1 MLDILGIGLG
11 PFNLSL
17 AALLDKTD
25 VNAKFFEQKAG
36 FNWHKGMILPHTTL
50 QVPFMADLVT
60 LIDPT
65 SPHSFL
71 NYLHTQ
77 HRLLKFYFLEDFKI
91 YRKEYNHYCQW
102 VAGQLDSLVFDAKVI
117 DVAFND
123 NGTGFDNDNSA
134 NTNASAITHQVFVV
148 TVQERG
154 ERKTYY
160 AKNLVIGTGTQPTL
174 PSALQKLAQ
183 QVPERC
189 MHTAHFA
196 NNFDFEA
203 IKVQGNQENSQS
215 NSHKADDRLTKI
227 VVLGSGQSSAEVYR
241 ELFDQQLDSNDE
253 PKFQLD
259 WVTRSSGFFPMEY
272 SPLGL
277 EHFSPAYTDYF
288 YQLDGVTKAEVAPKQ
303 DLLYKGMGFDTIRDI
318 YHKLYERSIGN
329 QLPHTTLLSNCAVVE
344 ATLDDTLSDD
354 TLKITF
360 EQCEQ
365 KQTFTADY
373 DCLIAGTGYRHALPA
388 CLNSLLH
395 AIDYDEFG
403 QPKIDRHYALMYQ
416 NRDNHSGKIFVQNQE
431 IHTHGVGTP
440 DLGLGAYRAGQIINQ
455 LIGKTVYNTDA
466 LEVFQ
471 QFGASV

>member
-134 NTNASAITHQVFVV
+134 NTNASAITHQGFVV

-174 PSALQKLAQ
+174 PSVLQKLAQ

-215 NSHKADDRLTKI
+215 NSHKADDRLTRI

-455 LIGKTVYNTDA
+455 LIGKTVYDTDA

>member
-1 MLDILGIGLG
+1 
-11 PFNLSL
+11 
-17 AALLDKTD
+17 
-25 VNAKFFEQKAG
+25 
-36 FNWHKGMILPHTTL
+36 
-50 QVPFMADLVT
+50 
-60 LIDPT
+60 
-65 SPHSFL
+65 
-71 NYLHTQ
+71 
-77 HRLLKFYFLEDFKI
+77 
-91 YRKEYNHYCQW
+91 
-102 VAGQLDSLVFDAKVI
+102 
-117 DVAFND
+117 
-123 NGTGFDNDNSA
+123 
-134 NTNASAITHQVFVV
+134 
-148 TVQERG
+148 
-154 ERKTYY
+154 
-160 AKNLVIGTGTQPTL
+160 
-174 PSALQKLAQ
+174 
-183 QVPERC
+183 

-196 NNFDFEA
+196 NNFNFEA
-203 IKVQGNQENSQS
+203 IKAQGNKENRQ
-215 NSHKADDRLTKI
+215 KVDDRLTKI

-288 YQLDGVTKAEVAPKQ
+288 YQLDGATKAKVAPKQ

-329 QLPHTTLLSNCAVVE
+329 QSPQTTLLSNCAVVE

-365 KQTFTADY
+365 QQMFMADY
-373 DCLIAGTGYRHALPA
+373 DCLIAGTGYRYALPA
-388 CLNSLLH
+388 CLNSLLY
-395 AIDYDEFG
+395 AIEYDEFG

-455 LIGKTVYNTDA
+455 LIG
-466 LEVFQ
+466 
-471 QFGASV
+471 

>member
-134 NTNASAITHQVFVV
+134 NTNASAITHQGFVV

-174 PSALQKLAQ
+174 PSVLQKLAQ

>member
-1 MLDILGIGLG
+1 MAQRYDFTAHHATSALYGGFGDIDRSDQSSFIFKL
-11 PFNLSL
+11 L
-17 AALLDKTD
+17 AYA
-25 VNAKFFEQKAG
+25 ASIA
-36 FNWHKGMILPHTTL
+36 
-50 QVPFMADLVT
+50 QVL
-60 LIDPT
+60 
-65 SPHSFL
+65 
-71 NYLHTQ
+71 
-77 HRLLKFYFLEDFKI
+77 FLEDFKI

-102 VAGQLDSLVFDAKVI
+102 VAGQLDILVFDAQVI

-123 NGTGFDNDNSA
+123 NSACFNDDDSATNA
-134 NTNASAITHQVFVV
+134 NTDTHNGFVV

-174 PSALQKLAQ
+174 PSVLQKLAQ

-196 NNFDFEA
+196 NNFNFEA
-203 IKVQGNQENSQS
+203 IKAQGNKENRQ
-215 NSHKADDRLTKI
+215 KVDDRLTKI

-288 YQLDGVTKAEVAPKQ
+288 YQLDGATKAKVAPKQ

-329 QLPHTTLLSNCAVVE
+329 QSPQTTLLSNCAVVE

-365 KQTFTADY
+365 QQMFMADY
-373 DCLIAGTGYRHALPA
+373 DCLIAGTGYRYALPA
-388 CLNSLLH
+388 CLNSLLY
-395 AIDYDEFG
+395 AIEYDEFG

>member
-1 MLDILGIGLG
+1 MLDLLGIGLG

-25 VNAKFFEQKAG
+25 VNAKFFEQKAE

-50 QVPFMADLVT
+50 QVPFIADLVT

-102 VAGQLDSLVFDAKVI
+102 VAGQLDSLVFDAQVI
-117 DVAFND
+117 EVAFNQD
-123 NGTGFDNDNSA
+123 CDESSNAKEHNG
-134 NTNASAITHQVFVV
+134 FVV
-148 TVQERG
+148 TVQEQG
-154 ERKTYY
+154 EQKTYY

-174 PSALQKLAQ
+174 PTALQKLANQ
-183 QVPERC
+183 APERC

-196 NNFDFEA
+196 NNFDLEA
-203 IKVQGNQENSQS
+203 IKAKSSKQNDNKS
-215 NSHKADDRLTKI
+215 DDRLTKI

-259 WVTRSSGFFPMEY
+259 WITRSSGFFPMEY

-288 YQLDGVTKAEVAPKQ
+288 YQLDGATKAKVAPKQ

-329 QLPHTTLLSNCAVVE
+329 QAPYTTLLSNCAVIE
-344 ATLDDTLSDD
+344 ATFDDTLFDD
-354 TLKITF
+354 TVKLTF

-365 KQTFTADY
+365 QQIFTADY
-373 DCLIAGTGYRHALPA
+373 DCLIAGTGYRHALPT
-388 CLNSLLH
+388 CLNPLLPS
-395 AIDYDEFG
+395 IDYDEFG

-416 NRDNHSGKIFVQNQE
+416 NRDNNRGKVFVQNQE

-455 LIGKTVYNTDA
+455 LIGKAVYDTDA

-471 QFGASV
+471 KFGASS

>member
-1 MLDILGIGLG
+1 MLDLLGIGLG

-25 VNAKFFEQKAG
+25 VNAKFFEQKAE

-102 VAGQLDSLVFDAKVI
+102 VAGQLDSLVFDAQVI
-117 DVAFND
+117 EVAFNQD
-123 NGTGFDNDNSA
+123 CDESSNAKEHNG
-134 NTNASAITHQVFVV
+134 FVV
-148 TVQERG
+148 TVQEQG
-154 ERKTYY
+154 EQKTYY

-174 PSALQKLAQ
+174 PTALQKLANQ
-183 QVPERC
+183 APERC

-196 NNFDFEA
+196 NNFDLEA
-203 IKVQGNQENSQS
+203 IKAKSSKQNDNKS
-215 NSHKADDRLTKI
+215 DDRLTKI

-259 WVTRSSGFFPMEY
+259 WITRSSGFFPMEY

-288 YQLDGVTKAEVAPKQ
+288 YQLDGATKAKVAPKQ

-329 QLPHTTLLSNCAVVE
+329 QAPYTTLLSNCAVIE
-344 ATLDDTLSDD
+344 ATFDDTLFDD
-354 TLKITF
+354 TVKLTF

-365 KQTFTADY
+365 QQIFTADY
-373 DCLIAGTGYRHALPA
+373 DCLIAGTGYRHALPT
-388 CLNSLLH
+388 CLNPLLQS
-395 AIDYDEFG
+395 IDYDEFG

-416 NRDNHSGKIFVQNQE
+416 NRDNNSGKVFVQNQE

-455 LIGKTVYNTDA
+455 LVGKAVYDTDA

-471 QFGASV
+471 KFGVSS

>member
-1 MLDILGIGLG
+1 VLDLLGIGLG

-102 VAGQLDSLVFDAKVI
+102 VAGQLDSLVFDAQVI
-117 DVAFND
+117 EVAFNQD
-123 NGTGFDNDNSA
+123 CDESSNAKEHNG
-134 NTNASAITHQVFVV
+134 FVV
-148 TVQERG
+148 TVQEQG
-154 ERKTYY
+154 EQKTYY

-174 PSALQKLAQ
+174 PTALQKLANQ
-183 QVPERC
+183 APERC

-196 NNFDFEA
+196 NNFDLEA
-203 IKVQGNQENSQS
+203 IKAKSSKQNDNKS
-215 NSHKADDRLTKI
+215 DDRLTKI

-259 WVTRSSGFFPMEY
+259 WITRSSGFFPMEY

-288 YQLDGVTKAEVAPKQ
+288 YQLDGATKAKVAPKQ

-329 QLPHTTLLSNCAVVE
+329 QAPYTTLLSNCAVIE
-344 ATLDDTLSDD
+344 ATFDDTLFDD
-354 TLKITF
+354 TVKLTF

-365 KQTFTADY
+365 QQIFTADY
-373 DCLIAGTGYRHALPA
+373 DCLIAGTGYRHALPT
-388 CLNSLLH
+388 CLNPLLPS
-395 AIDYDEFG
+395 IDYDEFG

-416 NRDNHSGKIFVQNQE
+416 NRDNNSGKVFVQNQE

-455 LIGKTVYNTDA
+455 LIGKAVYDTDA

-471 QFGASV
+471 KFGASS

>member
-1 MLDILGIGLG
+1 MLDLLGIGLG

-25 VNAKFFEQKAG
+25 VHAKFFEQKAG

-102 VAGQLDSLVFDAKVI
+102 VAGQLDSVVFDAQVI
-117 DVAFND
+117 EVAFNQD
-123 NGTGFDNDNSA
+123 CDESSNAKEHNG
-134 NTNASAITHQVFVV
+134 FVV
-148 TVQERG
+148 TVQEQG
-154 ERKTYY
+154 EQKTYY

-174 PSALQKLAQ
+174 PTALQKLANQ
-183 QVPERC
+183 APERC

-196 NNFDFEA
+196 NNFDLEA
-203 IKVQGNQENSQS
+203 IKAKSSKQNDNKS
-215 NSHKADDRLTKI
+215 DDRLTKI

-259 WVTRSSGFFPMEY
+259 WITRSSGFFPMEY

-288 YQLDGVTKAEVAPKQ
+288 YQLDGATKAKVAPKQ

-329 QLPHTTLLSNCAVVE
+329 QAPYTTLLSNCAVIE
-344 ATLDDTLSDD
+344 ATFDDTLFDD
-354 TLKITF
+354 TVKLTF

-365 KQTFTADY
+365 QQIFTADY
-373 DCLIAGTGYRHALPA
+373 DCLIAGTGYRHALPT
-388 CLNSLLH
+388 CLNPLLPS
-395 AIDYDEFG
+395 IDYDEFG

-416 NRDNHSGKIFVQNQE
+416 NRDNNRGKVFVQNQE

-455 LIGKTVYNTDA
+455 LIGKAVYDTDA

-471 QFGASV
+471 KFGASS

>member
-1 MLDILGIGLG
+1 MLDLLGIGLG

-25 VNAKFFEQKAG
+25 VNAKFFEQKAE

-102 VAGQLDSLVFDAKVI
+102 VAGQLDSVVFDAQVI
-117 DVAFND
+117 EVAFSQNCD
-123 NGTGFDNDNSA
+123 ESSNAKEHNG
-134 NTNASAITHQVFVV
+134 FVV
-148 TVQERG
+148 TVQEQG
-154 ERKTYY
+154 EQKTYY

-174 PSALQKLAQ
+174 PTALQKLANQ
-183 QVPERC
+183 APERC
-189 MHTAHFA
+189 MHTAHFT
-196 NNFDFEA
+196 NNFDLEA
-203 IKVQGNQENSQS
+203 IKAKSSKQNDNKS
-215 NSHKADDRLTKI
+215 DDRLTKI

-241 ELFDQQLDSNDE
+241 ELFEQQLDSNDE

-259 WVTRSSGFFPMEY
+259 WITRSSGFFPMEY

-288 YQLDGVTKAEVAPKQ
+288 YQLDGATKAKVAPKQ

-329 QLPHTTLLSNCAVVE
+329 QAPYTTLLSNCAVIE
-344 ATLDDTLSDD
+344 ATLDDTLFDD
-354 TLKITF
+354 TVKLTF

-365 KQTFTADY
+365 QQIFTADY
-373 DCLIAGTGYRHALPA
+373 DCLIAGTGYRHALPT
-388 CLNSLLH
+388 CLNPLLPS
-395 AIDYDEFG
+395 IDYDEFG

-416 NRDNHSGKIFVQNQE
+416 NRDNNSGKVFVQNQE

-455 LIGKTVYNTDA
+455 LIGKAVYDTDA

-471 QFGASV
+471 KFGASS

>member
-65 SPHSFL
+65 SSHSFL

-102 VAGQLDSLVFDAKVI
+102 VAEQLDSLVFDAQVI
-117 DVAFND
+117 NVAFND
-123 NGTGFDNDNSA
+123 NSACFNDDDSATNA
-134 NTNASAITHQVFVV
+134 NTDTHNGFVV
-148 TVQERG
+148 TVQEQG
-154 ERKTYY
+154 KQKTYY
-160 AKNLVIGTGTQPTL
+160 AKNLVIGTGTQPVL
-174 PSALQKLAQ
+174 PQALQKLAE

>member
-1 MLDILGIGLG
+1 MLDLLGIGLG

-25 VNAKFFEQKAG
+25 VNAKFFEQKAE

-102 VAGQLDSLVFDAKVI
+102 VAGQLDSLVFDAQVI
-117 DVAFND
+117 EVAFNQD
-123 NGTGFDNDNSA
+123 CDESSNAKEHNG
-134 NTNASAITHQVFVV
+134 FVV
-148 TVQERG
+148 TVQEQG
-154 ERKTYY
+154 EQKTYY

-174 PSALQKLAQ
+174 PTALQKLANQ
-183 QVPERC
+183 APERC

-196 NNFDFEA
+196 NNFDLEA
-203 IKVQGNQENSQS
+203 IKAKSSKQNDNKS
-215 NSHKADDRLTKI
+215 DDRLTKI

-259 WVTRSSGFFPMEY
+259 WITRSSGFFPMEY

-288 YQLDGVTKAEVAPKQ
+288 YQLDGVTKAQVAPKQ

-329 QLPHTTLLSNCAVVE
+329 QAPYTTLLSNCAVIE
-344 ATLDDTLSDD
+344 ATFDDTLFDD
-354 TLKITF
+354 TVKLTF

-365 KQTFTADY
+365 QQIFTADY
-373 DCLIAGTGYRHALPA
+373 DCLIAGTGYRHALPT
-388 CLNSLLH
+388 CLNPLLPS
-395 AIDYDEFG
+395 IDYDEFG

-416 NRDNHSGKIFVQNQE
+416 NRDNNSGKVFVQNQE

-455 LIGKTVYNTDA
+455 LIGKAVYDTDA

-471 QFGASV
+471 KFGASS

>member
-1 MLDILGIGLG
+1 MLDLLGIGLG

-25 VNAKFFEQKAG
+25 VNAKFFEQKAE
-36 FNWHKGMILPHTTL
+36 FNWHKGMMLPHTTL

-102 VAGQLDSLVFDAKVI
+102 VAGQLGSLVFDAQVI
-117 DVAFND
+117 EVAFNQD
-123 NGTGFDNDNSA
+123 CDESSNAKEHNG
-134 NTNASAITHQVFVV
+134 FVV
-148 TVQERG
+148 TVQEQG
-154 ERKTYY
+154 EQKTYY

-174 PSALQKLAQ
+174 PTALQKLANQ
-183 QVPERC
+183 APERC

-196 NNFDFEA
+196 NNFDLEA
-203 IKVQGNQENSQS
+203 IKAKSSKQNDNKS
-215 NSHKADDRLTKI
+215 DDRLTKI

-259 WVTRSSGFFPMEY
+259 WITRSSGFFPMEY

-288 YQLDGVTKAEVAPKQ
+288 YQLDGATKAKVAPKQ

-329 QLPHTTLLSNCAVVE
+329 QAPYTTLLSNCAVIE
-344 ATLDDTLSDD
+344 ATFDDTLFDD
-354 TLKITF
+354 TVKLTF

-365 KQTFTADY
+365 QQIFTADY
-373 DCLIAGTGYRHALPA
+373 DCLIAGTGYRHALPT
-388 CLNSLLH
+388 CLNPLLPS
-395 AIDYDEFG
+395 IDYDEFG

-416 NRDNHSGKIFVQNQE
+416 NRDNNRGKVFVQNQE

-455 LIGKTVYNTDA
+455 LIGKAVYDTDA

-471 QFGASV
+471 KFGASS

>member
-1 MLDILGIGLG
+1 MLDLLGIGLG

-17 AALLDKTD
+17 AALLGKTD
-25 VNAKFFEQKAG
+25 VKAKFFEQKAG

-65 SPHSFL
+65 SPYSFL

-102 VAGQLDSLVFDAKVI
+102 VAGQLDSLAFDAQVI
-117 DVAFND
+117 NVAFNENSD
-123 NGTGFDNDNSA
+123 GSNADTHNGF
-134 NTNASAITHQVFVV
+134 IV
-148 TVQERG
+148 TVKEQG
-154 ERKTYY
+154 EQKTYY

-174 PSALQKLAQ
+174 PAALKMIADQA
-183 QVPERC
+183 PERC

-203 IKVQGNQENSQS
+203 IKSRNNKTRNHEIEGG
-215 NSHKADDRLTKI
+215 KADDSLTKI

-241 ELFDQQLDSNDE
+241 ELFDQQFDADNE
-253 PKFQLD
+253 PMFQLD
-259 WVTRSSGFFPMEY
+259 WITRSAGFFPMEY

-288 YQLDGVTKAEVAPKQ
+288 YQLDVAIKAKVAPKQ
-303 DLLYKGMGFDTIRDI
+303 DLLYKGMGVEIIRDI
-318 YHKLYERSIGN
+318 YHKLYERSINN
-329 QLPHTTLLSNCAVVE
+329 QALYTTLLSNCGVVA
-344 ATLDDTLSDD
+344 ATLNDADN
-354 TLKITF
+354 TLKVTF
-360 EQCEQ
+360 EQREQ
-365 KQTFTADY
+365 NQIFTADY
-373 DCLIAGTGYRHALPA
+373 DCVIAGTGYRHALPA
-388 CLNSLLH
+388 CLNTLLH
-395 AIDYDEFG
+395 AIEHDELG
-403 QPKIDRHYALMYQ
+403 QPKIDRHYALVYQ
-416 NRDNHSGKIFVQNQE
+416 SHDDKGGKVFVQNQE

-455 LIGKTVYNTDA
+455 LMGTAVYDTDA
-466 LEVFQ
+466 LAVFQ
-471 QFGASV
+471 SFGASS

>member
-1 MLDILGIGLG
+1 VLDLLGIGLG

-25 VNAKFFEQKAG
+25 VNAKFFEQKAE

-102 VAGQLDSLVFDAKVI
+102 VAGQLDSVVFDAQVI
-117 DVAFND
+117 EVAFNQD
-123 NGTGFDNDNSA
+123 CDESSNAKEHNG
-134 NTNASAITHQVFVV
+134 FVV
-148 TVQERG
+148 TVQEQG
-154 ERKTYY
+154 EQKTYY

-174 PSALQKLAQ
+174 PTALQKLANQ
-183 QVPERC
+183 APERC

-196 NNFDFEA
+196 NNFDLEA
-203 IKVQGNQENSQS
+203 IKAKSSKQNDNKS
-215 NSHKADDRLTKI
+215 DDRLTKI

-259 WVTRSSGFFPMEY
+259 WITRSSGFFPMEY

-288 YQLDGVTKAEVAPKQ
+288 YQLDGATKAKVAPKQ

-329 QLPHTTLLSNCAVVE
+329 QAPYTTLLSNCAVIE
-344 ATLDDTLSDD
+344 ATLDDTLFDD
-354 TLKITF
+354 TVKLTF

-365 KQTFTADY
+365 QQIFTADY
-373 DCLIAGTGYRHALPA
+373 DCLIAGTGYRHALPT
-388 CLNSLLH
+388 CLNPLLPS
-395 AIDYDEFG
+395 IDYDEFG

-416 NRDNHSGKIFVQNQE
+416 NRDNNSGKVFVQNQE

-455 LIGKTVYNTDA
+455 LIGKAVYDTDA

-471 QFGASV
+471 KFGASS

>member
-1 MLDILGIGLG
+1 MLDLLGIGLG

-102 VAGQLDSLVFDAKVI
+102 AAGQLGSLVFDAQVI
-117 DVAFND
+117 EVAFNQD
-123 NGTGFDNDNSA
+123 CDESSNAKEHNG
-134 NTNASAITHQVFVV
+134 FVV
-148 TVQERG
+148 TVQEQG
-154 ERKTYY
+154 EQKTYY

-174 PSALQKLAQ
+174 PTALQKLANQ
-183 QVPERC
+183 APERC

-196 NNFDFEA
+196 NNFDLEA
-203 IKVQGNQENSQS
+203 IQAKSSKHNDNKS
-215 NSHKADDRLTKI
+215 DDRLTKI

-259 WVTRSSGFFPMEY
+259 WITRSSGFFPMEY

-288 YQLDGVTKAEVAPKQ
+288 YQLDGATKAQVAPKQ

-329 QLPHTTLLSNCAVVE
+329 QAPYTTLLSNCAVIE
-344 ATLDDTLSDD
+344 ATFDDTLFDD
-354 TLKITF
+354 TVKLTF

-365 KQTFTADY
+365 QQIFTADY
-373 DCLIAGTGYRHALPA
+373 DCLIAGTGYRHALPT
-388 CLNSLLH
+388 CLNPLLQS
-395 AIDYDEFG
+395 IDYDEFG

-416 NRDNHSGKIFVQNQE
+416 NRDNNSGKVFVQNQE

-455 LIGKTVYNTDA
+455 LVGKAVYDTDA

-471 QFGASV
+471 KFGVSS

>member
-1 MLDILGIGLG
+1 VLDLLGIGLG

-102 VAGQLDSLVFDAKVI
+102 VAGQLDSLVFDAQVI
-117 DVAFND
+117 EVAFNQD
-123 NGTGFDNDNSA
+123 CDESSNAKEHNG
-134 NTNASAITHQVFVV
+134 FVV
-148 TVQERG
+148 TVQEQG
-154 ERKTYY
+154 EQKTYY

-174 PSALQKLAQ
+174 PTALQKLANQ
-183 QVPERC
+183 APERC

-196 NNFDFEA
+196 NNFDLEA
-203 IKVQGNQENSQS
+203 IKAKSSKQNDNKS
-215 NSHKADDRLTKI
+215 DDRLTKI

-259 WVTRSSGFFPMEY
+259 WITRSSGFFPMEY

-288 YQLDGVTKAEVAPKQ
+288 YQLDGATKAKVAPKQ

-329 QLPHTTLLSNCAVVE
+329 QAPYTTLLSNCAVIE
-344 ATLDDTLSDD
+344 ATFDDTLFDD
-354 TLKITF
+354 TVKLTF

-365 KQTFTADY
+365 QQIFTADY
-373 DCLIAGTGYRHALPA
+373 DCLIAGTGYRHALPT
-388 CLNSLLH
+388 CLNPLLPS
-395 AIDYDEFG
+395 IDYDEFG

-416 NRDNHSGKIFVQNQE
+416 NRDNNRGKVFVQNQE

-455 LIGKTVYNTDA
+455 LIGKAVYDTDA

-471 QFGASV
+471 KFGASS

>member
-1 MLDILGIGLG
+1 MLDLLGIGLG

-102 VAGQLDSLVFDAKVI
+102 VAGQLDSLVFDAQVI
-117 DVAFND
+117 EVAFNQD
-123 NGTGFDNDNSA
+123 CDESSNAKEHNG
-134 NTNASAITHQVFVV
+134 FVV
-148 TVQERG
+148 TVQEQG
-154 ERKTYY
+154 EQKTYY

-174 PSALQKLAQ
+174 PTALQKLANQ
-183 QVPERC
+183 APERC

-196 NNFDFEA
+196 NNFDLEA
-203 IKVQGNQENSQS
+203 IKAKSSKQNDNKS
-215 NSHKADDRLTKI
+215 DDRLTKI

-259 WVTRSSGFFPMEY
+259 WITRSSGFFPMEY

-288 YQLDGVTKAEVAPKQ
+288 YQLDGATKAKVAPKQ

-329 QLPHTTLLSNCAVVE
+329 QAPYTTLLSNCAVIE
-344 ATLDDTLSDD
+344 ATFDDTLFDD
-354 TLKITF
+354 TVKLTF

-365 KQTFTADY
+365 QQIFTADY
-373 DCLIAGTGYRHALPA
+373 DCLIAGTGYRHALPT
-388 CLNSLLH
+388 CLNPLLPS
-395 AIDYDEFG
+395 IDYDEFG

-416 NRDNHSGKIFVQNQE
+416 NRDNNRGKVFVQNQE

-455 LIGKTVYNTDA
+455 LIGKAVYDTDA

-471 QFGASV
+471 KFGASS

>member
-60 LIDPT
+60 LVDPT
-65 SPHSFL
+65 SPYSFL

-77 HRLLKFYFLEDFKI
+77 HRLLKFYFLEDFKV

-102 VAGQLDSLVFDAKVI
+102 VAGQLDSLVFDAQVI

-123 NGTGFDNDNSA
+123 NSACFNDDDSATNA
-134 NTNASAITHQVFVV
+134 NTDTHNGFVV
-148 TVQERG
+148 IVQEQG
-154 ERKTYY
+154 KQKTYY

-174 PSALQKLAQ
+174 PSVLQKLAQ

>member
-1 MLDILGIGLG
+1 MLDLLGIGLG

-65 SPHSFL
+65 SPYSFL

-102 VAGQLDSLVFDAKVI
+102 VAGQLDNLAFDAQVI
-117 DVAFND
+117 DVAFDHDCND
-123 NGTGFDNDNSA
+123 SSNPKEHNG
-134 NTNASAITHQVFVV
+134 FVV
-148 TVQERG
+148 TVQEQG
-154 ERKTYY
+154 EQRTYY

-174 PSALQKLAQ
+174 PPALQKIADQ
-183 QVPERC
+183 APERC

-196 NNFDFEA
+196 NNFDLEA
-203 IKVQGNQENSQS
+203 IKTKNSKRNDS
-215 NSHKADDRLTKI
+215 KPDDRLTKV

-241 ELFDQQLDSNDE
+241 ALFDQQFDTNDE

-259 WVTRSSGFFPMEY
+259 WMTRSAGFFPMEY

-288 YQLDGVTKAEVAPKQ
+288 YQLDGATKAKVTPKQ
-303 DLLYKGMGFDTIRDI
+303 DLLYKGMGFETIRDI
-318 YHKLYERSIGN
+318 YHRLYERSISN
-329 QLPHTTLLSNCAVVE
+329 QALHTTLLSNCAVVE
-344 ATLDDTLSDD
+344 AAFDDTPFDQ

-365 KQTFTADY
+365 QQTFVADY
-373 DCLIAGTGYRHALPA
+373 DCIIAGTGYRHALPP
-388 CLNSLLH
+388 CLNPLLQ
-395 AIDYDEFG
+395 AIDYDENG
-403 QPKIDRHYALMYQ
+403 QPKIDRHYALVYQ
-416 NRDNHSGKIFVQNQE
+416 NQRHNSSKVFVQNQE

-440 DLGLGAYRAGQIINQ
+440 DLGLGAYRAGQIVNQ
-455 LIGKTVYNTDA
+455 LMGKRVYDTDA

-471 QFGASV
+471 TFGASS